1 MTTRCRPAAAPQGI
15 GGSQGLILLAV
26 LIGAVAVATLGVA
39 GNTGDTLQVRRA
51 VRGAYAARAA
61 RLGDGLGDVV
71 AGLLPAAAGT
81 PGRGL
86 LARLLAAAASTCLS
100 ACCLTRTP
108 QSVAGQS
115 AQDSLSSIAGRLAE
129 GL

>member
-1 MTTRCRPAAAPQGI
+1 MLR
-15 GGSQGLILLAV
+15 V
-26 LIGAVAVATLGVA
+26 L
-39 GNTGDTLQVRRA
+39 
-51 VRGAYAARAA
+51 RG
-61 RLGDGLGDVV
+61 LGDGLGDVV

-86 LARLLAAAASTCLS
+86 LARLLAAAASTCFS
-100 ACCLTRTP
+100 ACCLTRTLCLTCTLCLPLTP